1 MDFWSRWR
9 GLAGRKSLA
18 PDEGCYLYPC
28 SSIHMLGMSFAI
40 DALFLDEAGQII
52 KIVESLAP
60 WTGWAWALGA
70 RAVLELPAGTVRA
83 LGITPG
89 ERIEVRGPEAG

>member
-1 MDFWSRWR
+1 
-9 GLAGRKSLA
+9 
-18 PDEGCYLYPC
+18 
-28 SSIHMLGMSFAI
+28 MLGMSFAI
-40 DALFLDEAGQII
+40 DALFLDEAGHII

-60 WTGWAWALGA
+60 WTGWAWAPGA